1 MHMKNLHAQAYV
13 IPTIHKEKKKCT
25 IVLLPYP
32 SGHWYYI
39 LKWNIFGSLVGFEVC
54 KYAQDKIVSP
64 TICVVENFLA
74 MLVAYKLF
82 LFLGKNGDIK
92 NWICAYF
99 IVEVHY

>member
-32 SGHWYYI
+32 SGHWNYI
-39 LKWNIFGSLVGFEVC
+39 LKWNIFESLVGFEVC

-64 TICVVENFLA
+64 TICGGWEFSGNVSGLQVI
-74 MLVAYKLF
+74 LVAWEERRY
-82 LFLGKNGDIK
+82 
-92 NWICAYF
+92 
-99 IVEVHY
+99 